1 VNPQRDRCQ
10 QSANV
15 CWSLSKKTLQ
25 ASEAIAPCYCG
36 AETFGV
42 SGLGRQLPVF
52 DDWTRVVTAVGGLLI
67 FSCGRNINFLER
79 LCKVIRC
86 EGGGHEALK
95 MDRKGESAR
104 AKVRRILGDDGCDNK
119 ELYDEGCGIKRT
131 LSSPRR
137 VWPLAV
143 LSEVVCTVFSEMK
156 CLGGRR
162 MPLCGRTGQL
172 ELLLELTG
180 LASTPTPSECTQCW
194 RSSTPW

>member
-1 VNPQRDRCQ
+1 
-10 QSANV
+10 V

-25 ASEAIAPCYCG
+25 AFEAIAPCYCG

-95 MDRKGESAR
+95 MERKVKAPKSSR
-104 AKVRRILGDDGCDNK
+104 SWGDDGCDNK
-119 ELYDEGCGIKRT
+119 ELYDDVVVLKGHYQA
-131 LSSPRR
+131 
-137 VWPLAV
+137 LAV
-143 LSEVVCTVFSEMK
+143 
-156 CLGGRR
+156 
-162 MPLCGRTGQL
+162 CGR
-172 ELLLELTG
+172 
-180 LASTPTPSECTQCW
+180 
-194 RSSTPW
+194 